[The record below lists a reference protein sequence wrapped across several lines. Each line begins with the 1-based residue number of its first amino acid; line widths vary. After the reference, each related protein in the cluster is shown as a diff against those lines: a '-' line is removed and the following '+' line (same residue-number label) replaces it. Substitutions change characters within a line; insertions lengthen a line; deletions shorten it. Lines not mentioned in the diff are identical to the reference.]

1 MVGMLQR
8 PTKALGVLVIVV
20 VGRRRDSMV
29 HVEGGRRVTLA
40 LAVAVMCTRGGVGWI
55 PVTHAQSGPDLRSI
69 VGTWEGPLKGQVG
82 VSYPVRL
89 TIKDDGTWEML
100 PLNGDTFRHY
110 SGTVRVVEGRLRFY
124 TFEDG
129 RIGAFTLNE
138 NNGQQ
143 VLQLQ
148 TNDQTIQA
156 EMTRK

>member
-1 MVGMLQR
+1 MVR
-8 PTKALGVLVIVV
+8 
-20 VGRRRDSMV
+20 
-29 HVEGGRRVTLA
+29 VEVGRRVTRA
-40 LAVAVMCTRGGVGWI
+40 LAVSVMCTLGGAGWVPAI
-55 PVTHAQSGPDLRSI
+55 HAQPGLDLRSI

-82 VSYPVRL
+82 VTYPMRL
-89 TIKDDGTWEML
+89 TINDDGTWEML

-110 SGTVRVVEGRLRFY
+110 SGTVRVVEGGFRFY

-143 VLQLQ
+143 VLQLR
-148 TNDQTIQA
+148 TNDQAIQA